1 METILV
7 FRNKELAGYLT
18 QTDDRNYIFEYED
31 AYFNNPAKPPVS
43 LTLSKENK
51 VYRSVVLFP
60 FFYNMLSEGFN
71 RALQSRLLHI
81 DEKDYFGLLKETA
94 NYDTIGAITLKAGNL

>member
-1 METILV
+1 METIQV

-18 QTDDRNYIFEYED
+18 LTDERTYVFAYED
-31 AYFNNPAKPPVS
+31 TYFTNLTKPPVS
-43 LTLSKENK
+43 LTLPKTKK
-51 VYRSVVLFP
+51 VYTSEVLFP

-94 NYDTIGAITLKAGNL
+94 NYDTIGAVTLRPWKP

>member
-1 METILV
+1 METMQV

-18 QTDDRNYIFEYED
+18 LTDERTYVFAYED
-31 AYFNNPAKPPVS
+31 TYFTNLTKPPVS
-43 LTLSKENK
+43 LTLPKTKK
-51 VYRSVVLFP
+51 VYTSEVLFP

-94 NYDTIGAITLKAGNL
+94 NYDTIGAVTLRPWKP

>member
-1 METILV
+1 METLQV
-7 FRNKELAGYLT
+7 FWNKELAGYLT
-18 QTDDRNYIFEYED
+18 QTDDRTFIFEYDD
-31 AYFNNPAKPPVS
+31 AYFNNPATPPVS
-43 LTLSKENK
+43 LTLPKEKK
-51 VYRSVVLFP
+51 VYTSQVLFP

-94 NYDTIGAITLKAGNL
+94 NYDTIGAVTLRPWKP